1 MNPIFIFLV
10 LLMSFILWF
19 LLSGLYRFVGG
30 ITTRIYKNAKDAIN
44 EEEKEEHEEKNG
56 DV

>member
-19 LLSGLYRFVGG
+19 LLSGLYRFVGD

-44 EEEKEEHEEKNG
+44 EEAKEEQEEKNG